1 MSGPS
6 VPGPAVP
13 APPPAAVAP
22 GPAAPVPAS
31 RPAALSPLVRLFA
44 RGLLGRRR
52 SLAVALLAA
61 SPILVGAILAFG
73 GGFGRPETIVLEVFG
88 TITLGLVI
96 PLVALVLGT
105 AVLGTAIDDGTIA
118 YLLVKPVPR
127 RTIAAAALL
136 VATAAAAGLTA
147 PGVAVSGFLVLGP
160 GGAQVVGATV
170 VGGLLAAVLY
180 AAVFVALSVVTSRA
194 LVAGL
199 AYVLVWEGLV
209 TTLLEGTRTL
219 SIREYALAVV
229 AALGGEAT
237 RVEEGS
243 GVGLVT
249 AIVMSTVVL
258 VGSYV
263 VAAWRLGRFEVT
275 EAT

>member
-1 MSGPS
+1 
-6 VPGPAVP
+6 VAV
-13 APPPAAVAP
+13 V
-22 GPAAPVPAS
+22 GR
-31 RPAALSPLVRLFA
+31 RPAALRPLVRLAA

-73 GGFGRPETIVLEVFG
+73 GGLGRPETIALEVFG

-105 AVLGTAIDDGTIA
+105 AVLGTAIDDGTIT
-118 YLLVKPVPR
+118 YLLVKPILR
-127 RTIAAAALL
+127 RTIAVAALL
-136 VATAAAAGLTA
+136 VAAAASAGLTA
-147 PGVAVSGFLVLGP
+147 PGVAISGLLVLGP
-160 GGAQVVGATV
+160 GGIQVVGATV

-180 AAVFVALSVVTSRA
+180 AVVFVALSVVTSRA

-229 AALGGEAT
+229 AALGGEAA

-249 AIVMSTVVL
+249 AVVMSAVVL
-258 VGSYV
+258 AGSFA
-263 VAAWRLGRFEVT
+263 VAVWRLGRFEVT